1 MAANVN
7 SSEFTHATQLFAD
20 KSAANAWR
28 TSMTVFDATTANEGV
43 VKQCTHVADI
53 ATVTTDSGTTAVT
66 AGASVSSDPTNI
78 PTIGNAYD
86 SAEHIAA
93 FKQMSEII
101 NYLTYRME
109 QAGLM
114 ASS

>member
-1 MAANVN
+1 M
-7 SSEFTHATQLFAD
+7 
-20 KSAANAWR
+20 
-28 TSMTVFDATTANEGV
+28 

-53 ATVTTDSGTTAVT
+53 ATVGGDAGTTAVT
-66 AGASVSSDPTNI
+66 AGASVSSDPTTI
-78 PTIGNAYD
+78 PTIGDAYD
-86 SAEHIAA
+86 VAEIKAA
-93 FKQMSEII
+93 FKQMSEKI